1 MSLAVQRR
9 SQVLFLP
16 LFMHLPC
23 RYRAPP
29 SARHCARDTRSAR
42 LGSGTVGAVDGAV
55 RLQVL
60 LREVKG
66 CWAGSQDVAESPIR
80 AQILLNPFVREL
92 PRRRRTS
99 SSAAWTLLSTTRL
112 LRMHPVPQSVL
123 LCVTSAMTARLGD
136 GARTTTFV
144 KHSRALLEEITEVV
158 WCPAAKALV
167 CKQQQ
172 PQQRQQQQQQQP
184 LFNRYVRKE

>member
-9 SQVLFLP
+9 YQVLFSP

-23 RYRAPP
+23 RYRVPP
-29 SARHCARDTRSAR
+29 SATHCARDTRSAKP
-42 LGSGTVGAVDGAV
+42 GSGTVGAVDGAV

-66 CWAGSQDVAESPIR
+66 CLAGSQDVAESPIQ
-80 AQILLNPFVREL
+80 AQILPNPFAREL

-99 SSAAWTLLSTTRL
+99 SSAAWTSLSTTRL
-112 LRMHPVPQSVL
+112 LRTHQVPQSVL
-123 LCVTSAMTARLGD
+123 LCVTSMMTAKLGD
-136 GARTTTFV
+136 GALTTTFV
-144 KHSRALLEEITEVV
+144 NHSRALLEEIMEVV
-158 WCPAAKALV
+158 WCLAAKALV

-172 PQQRQQQQQQQP
+172 QRRQRQRRQQP

>member
-1 MSLAVQRR
+1 M
-9 SQVLFLP
+9 P
-16 LFMHLPC
+16 L
-23 RYRAPP
+23 
-29 SARHCARDTRSAR
+29 SATHCARDTRSAR
-42 LGSGTVGAVDGAV
+42 LGSGTVGAGDGAV

-66 CWAGSQDVAESPIR
+66 CLAGSQDVAESPIR
-80 AQILLNPFVREL
+80 ALILLKPFVREL

-112 LRMHPVPQSVL
+112 LPTHPVPLSVL
-123 LCVTSAMTARLGD
+123 PCVTSTMTARLGG
-136 GARTTTFV
+136 GAHTTTFV

-158 WCPAAKALV
+158 WCLAAKALV
-167 CKQQQ
+167 CKQ
-172 PQQRQQQQQQQP
+172 QQRQQQQQQQP